1 MKQDDVL
8 ALLEANRNEVGI
20 LRWEAR
26 TEPRSG
32 KLASFGIGLTQLRK
46 LAKQV
51 GRDHDLA
58 LQLWHS
64 DIYDAK
70 IIAILIDDPKQI
82 TREQAEAQVE
92 HLDQGQLEHV
102 FCSCGA
108 PLARTPFVVEL
119 AHDWVMS
126 EEPRRR
132 SCGYGLLYELAKLK
146 TKRAPD
152 EAFFLG
158 HIAHIDASYDDAPRP
173 VQTSM
178 GGALLGIGKRSAA
191 LNRAALKLA
200 RRLGP
205 IEFETES
212 GMCDPFDLVK
222 HLTSDY
228 VREKLG
234 V

>member
-26 TEPRSG
+26 AAPRSG

-58 LQLWHS
+58 RQLWQS

-108 PLARTPFVVEL
+108 PLAKTPFVVEL

-126 EEPRRR
+126 DEPRRR
-132 SCGYGLLYELAKLK
+132 SCGYG
-146 TKRAPD
+146 PV
-152 EAFFLG
+152 
-158 HIAHIDASYDDAPRP
+158 SY
-173 VQTSM
+173 T
-178 GGALLGIGKRSAA
+178 
-191 LNRAALKLA
+191 
-200 RRLGP
+200 
-205 IEFETES
+205 
-212 GMCDPFDLVK
+212 
-222 HLTSDY
+222 HLTLPT
-228 VREKLG
+228 KA
-234 V
+234 